1 MSQAGA
7 AFGSAA
13 AKHVTAGL
21 SGHAFHKA
29 VFAAALSF
37 FGLIS
42 LFGHRY

>member
-13 AKHVTAGL
+13 AKHVAAGL
-21 SGHAFHKA
+21 GGHTFHKA
-29 VFAAALSF
+29 VFTAALSF